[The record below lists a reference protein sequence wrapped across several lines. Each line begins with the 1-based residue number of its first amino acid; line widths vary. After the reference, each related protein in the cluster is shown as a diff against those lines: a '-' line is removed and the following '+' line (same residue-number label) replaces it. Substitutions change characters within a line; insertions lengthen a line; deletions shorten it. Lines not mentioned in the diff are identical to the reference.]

1 MAKEE
6 GKIGR
11 TEMRAQFGSALLP
24 HSSGERDK
32 YGTRAARAHGESMT
46 WECAGASLNT
56 RKDGR

>member
-32 YGTRAARAHGESMT
+32 YSTRAHGESMT